1 MTGWEYLGALLVSF
15 GCMLLVDHRWRVFLW
30 ANPRRAAVVLAA
42 GVMFFVL
49 WDVAGITTGIFER
62 GDSPGMTGIELA
74 PDFPLEELFFV
85 TFLCHLTMVL
95 HGLVARFVL
104 PDRRSSDLA
113 PAGARPAQGER
124 P

>member
-1 MTGWEYLGALLVSF
+1 MTGWEYLGTLVVSF
-15 GCMLLVDHRWRVFLW
+15 SCMLLVDHRWRVFLW
-30 ANPRRAAVVLAA
+30 ARPRRAAVVMAV
-42 GVMFFVL
+42 GVVLFLL

-95 HGLVARFVL
+95 HGLVARYAL
-104 PDRRSSDLA
+104 PDRATAARDVLVGEERS
-113 PAGARPAQGER
+113 
-124 P
+124 

>member
-42 GVMFFVL
+42 GIALFLL

-74 PDFPLEELFFV
+74 PDFPLEELFFI
-85 TFLCHLTMVL
+85 TFLSHLTMVL
-95 HGLVARFVL
+95 HGLVVRFVL
-104 PDRRSSDLA
+104 PDRRSSGLVPSRA
-113 PAGARPAQGER
+113 VPAEGER